1 MLKLDGRVIARKIR
15 TEHSEHF
22 IVSFSRLLCNMAVKI
37 VHKDFMLE
45 ARVEIES
52 KSRKI
57 RGEQGLNRYEAVIL
71 DAISAHCENTN
82 VDPRC

>member
-1 MLKLDGRVIARKIR
+1 
-15 TEHSEHF
+15 
-22 IVSFSRLLCNMAVKI
+22 MAVKI

-57 RGEQGLNRYEAVIL
+57 RAVAKFDFLSTRHQVLGEQGLNRYEAVIL

>member
-1 MLKLDGRVIARKIR
+1 
-15 TEHSEHF
+15 
-22 IVSFSRLLCNMAVKI
+22 MAVKI